1 MASREVID
9 QAVGIMMSR
18 TGISPEEAR
27 ARIRVLSQSENAKMS
42 VVAAGIVREAVR
54 RARARRVET

>member
-1 MASREVID
+1 
-9 QAVGIMMSR
+9 MMSR